1 MRKIARPNAAAT
13 LSACPRTLYELWDE
27 YTQWVQEGAR
37 LQKDS
42 THKREAHKNTSTIKE
57 RSFGI

>member
-37 LQKDS
+37 LQENS
-42 THKREAHKNTSTIKE
+42 MHKREVH
-57 RSFGI
+57 